1 MLKNLTVQILIAAV
15 VAAIGARL
23 FGDSSWLTSPTPFYD
38 TILMIKVAFLAA
50 LKMLIAP
57 MIFFSLISGISNI
70 GNVVRLRRLGGVTV
84 LYYMGTTGLAIVLG
98 LIAVFWIHPWEA
110 YPPALESSLV
120 FSESR
125 MIDPGSDSL
134 IAILKQILVMAF
146 ANPFHALVNLNIIG
160 IVTSAILLGLAMVIT
175 LKPESPVFSI
185 VRDLNQ
191 IIMTVLSW
199 IIRLLPIGIFAIIF
213 DFSLRLSISDE
224 FSQDFLTQLL
234 QFSVLVTGLT
244 LFHGFVILPL
254 VAWMTTGQHPV
265 RLVRSIAQPL
275 LVAFSTSSSAATLP
289 VSMKTAQEKLGVSQ
303 SVSSFVLP
311 LGATMN
317 MDGTAL
323 FEAVAAI
330 FLAYLYG
337 IELSTLMVIT
347 VFLMAMISSIGAPG
361 MPTASMSGMQI
372 VLLAVGIPLEAIAIL
387 LIIERPLDTFRTTV
401 NVQGDLIGTLV
412 AALFES
418 SGSAGIAISLIP
430 YLFSRSVMAQG
441 SRTAVDAFRD
451 RAAKLAKIPF

>member
-412 AALFES
+412 VQHYLNRRAPQ
-418 SGSAGIAISLIP
+418 SA
-430 YLFSRSVMAQG
+430 
-441 SRTAVDAFRD
+441 
-451 RAAKLAKIPF
+451 

>member
-38 TILMIKVAFLAA
+38 AILMIKVAFLAA

-70 GNVVRLRRLGGVTV
+70 GNVIRLRRLGGVTV

-175 LKPESPVFSI
+175 LKPDSPVFSI

-412 AALFES
+412 VQHYLNRRDQQAS
-418 SGSAGIAISLIP
+418 QSA
-430 YLFSRSVMAQG
+430 
-441 SRTAVDAFRD
+441 
-451 RAAKLAKIPF
+451 

>member
-15 VAAIGARL
+15 VAAFSARL

-254 VAWMTTGQHPV
+254 VAWLTTGQHPV

-412 AALFES
+412 VQH
-418 SGSAGIAISLIP
+418 
-430 YLFSRSVMAQG
+430 YLNRRDQQASRSA
-441 SRTAVDAFRD
+441 
-451 RAAKLAKIPF
+451 

>member
-38 TILMIKVAFLAA
+38 AILMIKVAFLAA

-70 GNVVRLRRLGGVTV
+70 GNVIRLRRLGGVTV

-175 LKPESPVFSI
+175 LKLDSPVFSI
-185 VRDLNQ
+185 VSDLNQ

-412 AALFES
+412 VQHYLNRRDQQAS
-418 SGSAGIAISLIP
+418 QSA
-430 YLFSRSVMAQG
+430 
-441 SRTAVDAFRD
+441 
-451 RAAKLAKIPF
+451 

>member
-412 AALFES
+412 VQH
-418 SGSAGIAISLIP
+418 
-430 YLFSRSVMAQG
+430 YLNRRDQQASRSA
-441 SRTAVDAFRD
+441 
-451 RAAKLAKIPF
+451 

>member
-15 VAAIGARL
+15 VAAFGARL

-70 GNVVRLRRLGGVTV
+70 GNVIRLRRLGGVTV

-412 AALFES
+412 VQH
-418 SGSAGIAISLIP
+418 
-430 YLFSRSVMAQG
+430 YLNRRDQQASRSA
-441 SRTAVDAFRD
+441 
-451 RAAKLAKIPF
+451 

>member
-289 VSMKTAQEKLGVSQ
+289 VSMKIAQEKLGVSQ

-412 AALFES
+412 VQHYLNRRDQQAS
-418 SGSAGIAISLIP
+418 QSA
-430 YLFSRSVMAQG
+430 
-441 SRTAVDAFRD
+441 
-451 RAAKLAKIPF
+451 

>member
-15 VAAIGARL
+15 VAAFSARL

-84 LYYMGTTGLAIVLG
+84 LYYLGTTGLAIVLG

-254 VAWMTTGQHPV
+254 VAWLTTGQHPV

-412 AALFES
+412 VQHYLNRREQRAS
-418 SGSAGIAISLIP
+418 QSA
-430 YLFSRSVMAQG
+430 
-441 SRTAVDAFRD
+441 
-451 RAAKLAKIPF
+451 

>member
-15 VAAIGARL
+15 VAAFSARL

-84 LYYMGTTGLAIVLG
+84 LYYLGTTGLAIVLG

-412 AALFES
+412 VQHYLNRREQRAS
-418 SGSAGIAISLIP
+418 QSA
-430 YLFSRSVMAQG
+430 
-441 SRTAVDAFRD
+441 
-451 RAAKLAKIPF
+451 

>member
-15 VAAIGARL
+15 VAAFGARL

-84 LYYMGTTGLAIVLG
+84 LYYMGTTGLAIVHG
-98 LIAVFWIHPWEA
+98 LIAVFWIHPLEA

-175 LKPESPVFSI
+175 LKPESLVFSI
-185 VRDLNQ
+185 VLDLNQ

-337 IELSTLMVIT
+337 IELNTLMVIT

-412 AALFES
+412 VQH
-418 SGSAGIAISLIP
+418 
-430 YLFSRSVMAQG
+430 YLNRRDQQASRSA
-441 SRTAVDAFRD
+441 
-451 RAAKLAKIPF
+451 

>member
-84 LYYMGTTGLAIVLG
+84 LYYLGTTGLAIVLG

-134 IAILKQILVMAF
+134 IDILKQILVMAF

-160 IVTSAILLGLAMVIT
+160 IVTSAILLGLAMVIA

-412 AALFES
+412 VQH
-418 SGSAGIAISLIP
+418 
-430 YLFSRSVMAQG
+430 YLNRRDQQASRSA
-441 SRTAVDAFRD
+441 
-451 RAAKLAKIPF
+451 

>member
-15 VAAIGARL
+15 VAAFSARL

-175 LKPESPVFSI
+175 LKPDSPVFSI

-412 AALFES
+412 VQHYLNRRDQQAS
-418 SGSAGIAISLIP
+418 QSA
-430 YLFSRSVMAQG
+430 
-441 SRTAVDAFRD
+441 
-451 RAAKLAKIPF
+451 